1 MQPQRPHFTPIAD
14 PPANVLA
21 HSRAQFEKGSVT
33 LADLA
38 KQFGM
43 SVATLKARMAKR
55 WGWIQ
60 PRPPRA
66 TKLTK
71 SRKVRTPHLRLDGK
85 VRGVLKRELARFE
98 KELADLPP
106 EGGDIERTTRVL
118 ASLVRTLA
126 ALARLETS
134 PHRKGGAPVHDLN
147 EPAPDMAR
155 IRDELVHRLGG
166 EHLTA
171 TAPAGDRPTE

>member
-1 MQPQRPHFTPIAD
+1 MQPHRPHFTPIAD
-14 PPANVLA
+14 PPADVLA
-21 HSRAQFEKGSVT
+21 HSRVQFEKGSVT

-38 KQFGM
+38 TRFGM
-43 SVATLKARMAKR
+43 SVSTLKARMARR
-55 WGWIQ
+55 WGWTP
-60 PRPPRA
+60 PRPARTNKA
-66 TKLTK
+66 KK
-71 SRKVRTPHLRLDGK
+71 ARKARTPHLRLDGK

-171 TAPAGDRPTE
+171 TAPAGDCPAE